1 MPSPWKQNVA
11 AVAGGALAFAGSA
24 LAVDSVKGKLGD
36 LVLGKCTAAD
46 GNTLPGAEC
55 GYAIVPLDY
64 TNPSAGVAKI
74 ALGRYNATASP
85 RKGVVFVNPG
95 GPGGPGVDLA
105 TAAGRYFQELIG
117 EDWDILGFD
126 PRGIGLSEPQTKC
139 FLGNGS
145 REAFLA
151 NTVLDRG
158 YDVSPNLADPGNRP
172 HLIQTQ
178 RDANALYQAQFE
190 VCKQTMGE
198 TIKYAGTTSVVR
210 DIDYINTLIAGN
222 GSLINFYGLSYGTV
236 MGQYLVNVF
245 PNRVGRVVIDGVVDA
260 DAWAN
265 KPPYQQLHS
274 WLNSTDAAYKIFFQE
289 CSKAGPSQCPLAKK
303 QNEDPNAI
311 MGRVEDFVNGLYAK
325 PLAVPNAPLPGI
337 LTNGRARLFILGG
350 LEFPEGWPGIAKGLA
365 AAMNGDGSTMLNTVD
380 TKDLLDLERSAVSCN
395 DQRPFAPPSA
405 ETIVDAGIQTLKS
418 VSRFF
423 WSVIISEPDSGCQYW
438 PVTPPERYL
447 GPWNKTLNN
456 PILIISNTHDP
467 ATPLVNGQL
476 VHSYLPK
483 SSALLVQNGVGH
495 TSTAL
500 TSKCTIQSTRA
511 FFANGTLPAAGT
523 VCQVDESPFPMA
535 SKSTSSNA
543 KNLAASVRGSR
554 LSDYIYR
561 GINSKALRN
570 LP

>member
-1 MPSPWKQNVA
+1 M
-11 AVAGGALAFAGSA
+11 
-24 LAVDSVKGKLGD
+24 
-36 LVLGKCTAAD
+36 
-46 GNTLPGAEC
+46 
-55 GYAIVPLDY
+55 
-64 TNPSAGVAKI
+64 
-74 ALGRYNATASP
+74 
-85 RKGVVFVNPG
+85 
-95 GPGGPGVDLA
+95 
-105 TAAGRYFQELIG
+105 
-117 EDWDILGFD
+117 
-126 PRGIGLSEPQTKC
+126 
-139 FLGNGS
+139 
-145 REAFLA
+145 
-151 NTVLDRG
+151 
-158 YDVSPNLADPGNRP
+158 ADPGNRP

-178 RDANALYQAQFE
+178 RDANALYQAQSE
-190 VCKQTMGE
+190 ICKQTMGE

-210 DIDYINTLIAGN
+210 DIDYINTLIAGK

-245 PNRVGRVVIDGVVDA
+245 PKRVGRVVIDGVVDA

-265 KPPYQQLHS
+265 KQPYQQLHS

-303 QNEDPNAI
+303 QDEDPNAI

-380 TKDLLDLERSAVSCN
+380 TKDLLDMERSAVSCN

-405 ETIVDAGIQTLKS
+405 ETIVDAGIETLKS

-456 PILIISNTHDP
+456 PILIISNTVSPVDG
-467 ATPLVNGQL
+467 L
-476 VHSYLPK
+476 
-483 SSALLVQNGVGH
+483 
-495 TSTAL
+495 
-500 TSKCTIQSTRA
+500 SKCVVW
-511 FFANGTLPAAGT
+511 P
-523 VCQVDESPFPMA
+523 E
-535 SKSTSSNA
+535 
-543 KNLAASVRGSR
+543 
-554 LSDYIYR
+554 
-561 GINSKALRN
+561 
-570 LP
+570 